1 MSQTPRIFGQAK
13 PLASIDTTLFIVAAN
28 TQAQFTIY
36 VCNQTPDMD
45 KINIGLVPFGQNEN
59 SASYI
64 AYQTAVIGNSV
75 LSFSGLFLSSGDQV
89 QVFSTN
95 GTTSFV
101 ATGLETA

>member
-1 MSQTPRIFGQAK
+1 MAQTPKIFGQAK
-13 PLASIDTTLFIVAAN
+13 PPASVDTTLFIVASN

-45 KINIGLVPFGQNEN
+45 TINIGLVPFGQNES

-64 AYQTAVIGNSV
+64 AYQTAIIGNSV
-75 LSFSGLFLSSGDQV
+75 LSFSGLFLNSGDQV
-89 QVFSTN
+89 AVFSTN

-101 ATGLETA
+101 ATGLETS

>member
-1 MSQTPRIFGQAK
+1 MAQTPKIFGQAK
-13 PLASIDTTLFIVAAN
+13 PPASVDTTLFIVASN

-45 KINIGLVPFGQNEN
+45 TINIGLVPFGQNES

-64 AYQTAVIGNSV
+64 AYQTAIIGNSV
-75 LSFSGLFLSSGDQV
+75 LSFSGLFLNSGDQV
-89 QVFSTN
+89 EVFSTN

-101 ATGLETA
+101 ATGLETS